1 MLNPYHDATPAQ
13 VRQLIAKGEI
23 KENTSGMAAG
33 YVQCNLIV
41 LEKEYADEFREFAR
55 LNPQPCPVLE
65 EFSGEPI
72 SRFLALGA
80 NILSSIPWYNI
91 YRDGK
96 LEKTIQDANEY
107 WKPGMTGFLIG
118 CSYSF
123 EEALLREGIEMR
135 HITQG
140 TPVPMWNTTI
150 ACKPYGR
157 LHGGTVVS
165 MRPMTPENARRAREI
180 TEKMPRVH
188 GGPVHIGDPA
198 AIGIKDITKP
208 DYGEPAEIR
217 EGEVPV
223 FWACGVTP
231 QLIVQGVKP
240 PFALSHR
247 PGYMFIS
254 DILNTDIEARLEERD
269 RK

>member
-1 MLNPYHDATPAQ
+1 MPNPYHDASPAR
-13 VRQLIAKGEI
+13 VRELIEAGEI
-23 KENTSGMAAG
+23 RESTAGMAAG

-41 LEKEYADEFREFAR
+41 LEKDYADEFREFAR

-72 SRFLALGA
+72 SRFLAPGA
-80 NILSSIPWYNI
+80 NVLRSIPWYNV
-91 YRDGK
+91 YRDGQ
-96 LEKTIQDANEY
+96 LAETIPDASAY
-107 WKPGMTGFLIG
+107 WKEGMVGFLIG

-123 EEALLREGIEMR
+123 EEALLREGIEIR

-150 ACKPYGR
+150 PCKPYGR
-157 LHGGTVVS
+157 LKGGTVVS
-165 MRPMTPENARRAREI
+165 MRPMTPEDAQKAREI

-198 AIGIKDITKP
+198 AIGIRDITKP
-208 DYGEPAEIR
+208 DYGQPVTIR

-231 QLIVQGVKP
+231 QLIVQSVHP

-247 PGYMFIS
+247 PGYMFVS
-254 DILNTDIEARLEERD
+254 DILNTEIEEKLEERE
-269 RK
+269 KT

>member
-1 MLNPYHDATPAQ
+1 MANPYHDASPAR
-13 VRQLIAKGEI
+13 VRQLIQEGKIRESTA
-23 KENTSGMAAG
+23 GMAAG

-41 LEKEYADEFREFAR
+41 LEKDYSDEFREFAR

-65 EFSGEPI
+65 EFSGEPV
-72 SRFLALGA
+72 SRFLAPGA
-80 NILSSIPWYNI
+80 NVLNSIPWYNI
-91 YRDGK
+91 YRNGR
-96 LEKTIQDANEY
+96 LAQTIPDAREY
-107 WKPGMTGFLIG
+107 WKEGMVGFLIG

-123 EEALLREGIEMR
+123 EEALLRQGIEIR

-150 ACKPYGR
+150 PCKPYGR
-157 LHGGTVVS
+157 LKGGTVVS
-165 MRPMTPENARRAREI
+165 MRPMTPQDAEKARQI

-198 AIGIKDITKP
+198 AIGIRDITKP
-208 DYGEPAEIR
+208 DYGQPVTIR

-231 QLIVQGVKP
+231 QAVAMQAKP
-240 PFALSHR
+240 DLMISHS
-247 PGYMFIS
+247 PGYMLICDVKSS
-254 DILNTDIEARLEERD
+254 DL
-269 RK
+269 